1 MMSGLS
7 RRLRALWHAYNNNP
21 RRHVLEAGLIGL
33 SFLLMARAL
42 AGSLS
47 QLNLSDIQF
56 DVRAFLSALILTF
69 LSVLGGTL
77 GWAHI
82 VRAWNPKTPYLA
94 AIRYHLISM
103 AAKYL
108 PGFGWQQVSKVVQ
121 LNRGGASLALSA
133 LPVTLE
139 LAIVII
145 AGAII
150 GALCFTVAPNPISP
164 WPPTTVV
171 TLILFSLVAFIA
183 LPLFFSSW
191 ISRKAGYVSNY
202 VAILLNL
209 FAAEA
214 LIVLSWLFLGVGL
227 WFTSRIFYETSY
239 VDIPYF
245 ITSVVIGFIV
255 SLAVIFVPNGWGV
268 RELTLSVLLQA
279 VIPSSI
285 AVVSSI
291 MFRVVIVMVEISF
304 ILPILMLKFRRR
316 PT

>member
-1 MMSGLS
+1 MSGLS
-7 RRLRALWHAYNNNP
+7 HRLRAVWQAYNSSP

-42 AGSLS
+42 AGTLS
-47 QLNLSDIQF
+47 QLDRADIQF
-56 DVRAFLSALILTF
+56 DVRSFLYALVLTF

-82 VRAWNPKTPYLA
+82 IRAWYPKTAYLA
-94 AIRYHLISM
+94 AIRYHLVSI

-121 LNRGGASLALSA
+121 LNRSGASLALAA

-145 AGAII
+145 TGTII
-150 GALCFTVAPNPISP
+150 GALCFVAAPNPISP

-171 TLILFSLVAFIA
+171 ALVLFSLVAFIA
-183 LPLFFSSW
+183 LPLFFSNW
-191 ISRKAGYVSNY
+191 ISRKADDVSSY
-202 VAILLNL
+202 PAILLNL
-209 FAAEA
+209 LAAETF
-214 LIVLSWLFLGVGL
+214 IVFSWIFLGVGL

-245 ITSVVIGFIV
+245 VTSVVIGFIV

-268 RELTLSVLLQA
+268 RELTLSFLLQL
-279 VIPSSI
+279 VMPPSM

-304 ILPILMLKFRRR
+304 IFPILMLKLRHSS
-316 PT
+316 T